1 MLTYTMFFHI
11 KEPHLVRIIIQGVA
25 TGHPKE
31 NARKM
36 SSGCQS
42 TVGQLVACVP
52 KVQPLLLRS
61 DEGLTLE
68 TSAFLPFTV
77 TQLLTLNYLL
87 HFECWS
93 QQQLLGWCSIF
104 VKIAFFV
111 EDLLINSQIWNTQK
125 IIFWPEAANWVFLW
139 YMSWEPVELSS
150 H

>member
-1 MLTYTMFFHI
+1 MLMYTMFFHI

-42 TVGQLVACVP
+42 TVDQLVAFVP
-52 KVQPLLLRS
+52 KVQP
-61 DEGLTLE
+61 
-68 TSAFLPFTV
+68 
-77 TQLLTLNYLL
+77 LL

-93 QQQLLGWCSIF
+93 QQQLLGWCFIF
-104 VKIAFFV
+104 VKISFFV

-125 IIFWPEAANWVFLW
+125 NIFWPEAANWVFLW
-139 YMSWEPVELSS
+139 YVMGTCRTEFTLNTGSRAVNILNIERLSHLPFLKS
-150 H
+150 LGYW